1 MAKVYVRT
9 PKITIEEFDGSLYMV
24 EKYNISR
31 PHMLSSTLPET
42 YLLPLNNPTIK
53 YSSEKINKGDYIAT
67 GKAGEHW
74 IIKRQDF
81 KMFYLHSEKERD

>member
-31 PHMLSSTLPET
+31 PHMFSPVLPET
-42 YLLPLNNPTIK
+42 YLLPLNNPTIGH
-53 YSSEKINKGDYIAT
+53 SGEKIDKGDYIAT

-81 KMFYLHSEKERD
+81 KANYL